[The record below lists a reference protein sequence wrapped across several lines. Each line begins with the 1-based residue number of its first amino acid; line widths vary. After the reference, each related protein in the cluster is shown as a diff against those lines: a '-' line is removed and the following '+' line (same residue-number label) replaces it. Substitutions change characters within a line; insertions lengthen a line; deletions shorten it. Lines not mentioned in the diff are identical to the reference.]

1 MSFTS
6 TVTEWISDTDLEK
19 TMISARNQMRAVF
32 YGRINKHKLLL
43 MWGRIMYCEQCGS
56 LIENGEAFCSNCGAP
71 APSSK
76 AASEPAPGPVVQPI
90 MQADI
95 QPIKPAY
102 EQPQPVYQ
110 PQPAQPLYPQ
120 PAYQQPAYQSVITPF
135 ETKKSNVF
143 AVLGLIFGII
153 TAVFSWLILFNMIP
167 GIAGI
172 VLSVIGLTQKN
183 AGKKGMATA
192 GLITSIAGILI
203 GFMIL
208 GLAVMSDA

>member
-1 MSFTS
+1 
-6 TVTEWISDTDLEK
+6 
-19 TMISARNQMRAVF
+19 
-32 YGRINKHKLLL
+32 
-43 MWGRIMYCEQCGS
+43 MYCEQCGS

-71 APSSK
+71 APASK

-95 QPIKPAY
+95 RPIKPVY

-120 PAYQQPAYQSVITPF
+120 PAYQQPAYQSVVTPF

-153 TAVFSWLILFNMIP
+153 TAVFSWLILFNMVP

-208 GLAVMSDA
+208 GLALMSDS

>member
-1 MSFTS
+1 
-6 TVTEWISDTDLEK
+6 
-19 TMISARNQMRAVF
+19 
-32 YGRINKHKLLL
+32 

-56 LIENGEAFCSNCGAP
+56 LIENGEAFCSNCGAS

-120 PAYQQPAYQSVITPF
+120 PAYQQPAYQSVVTPF

-153 TAVFSWLILFNMIP
+153 TAVFSWLILFNMVP

-192 GLITSIAGILI
+192 GLITSIAGITI

>member
-1 MSFTS
+1 
-6 TVTEWISDTDLEK
+6 
-19 TMISARNQMRAVF
+19 
-32 YGRINKHKLLL
+32 
-43 MWGRIMYCEQCGS
+43 MYCEQCGS

-71 APSSK
+71 APASK
-76 AASEPAPGPVVQPI
+76 AASEPAPAPGPVVQPI

-135 ETKKSNVF
+135 EPQKNNVF

-153 TAVFSWLILFNMIP
+153 TAVFSWLILFNMVP
-167 GIAGI
+167 GIA
-172 VLSVIGLTQKN
+172 IGLTQKN

-192 GLITSIAGILI
+192 GLITSIAGITI

>member
-1 MSFTS
+1 
-6 TVTEWISDTDLEK
+6 
-19 TMISARNQMRAVF
+19 
-32 YGRINKHKLLL
+32 
-43 MWGRIMYCEQCGS
+43 
-56 LIENGEAFCSNCGAP
+56 
-71 APSSK
+71 
-76 AASEPAPGPVVQPI
+76 

-135 ETKKSNVF
+135 EPQKNNVF

-153 TAVFSWLILFNMIP
+153 TAVFSWLILFNMVP

-183 AGKKGMATA
+183 AGKKGMATT

-203 GFMIL
+203 GFMLL

>member
-1 MSFTS
+1 
-6 TVTEWISDTDLEK
+6 
-19 TMISARNQMRAVF
+19 
-32 YGRINKHKLLL
+32 

-71 APSSK
+71 APASK
-76 AASEPAPGPVVQPI
+76 AASEPAPAPGPVVQPI

-110 PQPAQPLYPQ
+110 PQPAQPLYP
-120 PAYQQPAYQSVITPF
+120 QPAYQSVITPF

>member
-1 MSFTS
+1 
-6 TVTEWISDTDLEK
+6 
-19 TMISARNQMRAVF
+19 
-32 YGRINKHKLLL
+32 

-71 APSSK
+71 QPASK

-90 MQADI
+90 MRADI

-120 PAYQQPAYQSVITPF
+120 PAYQQPAYQSVVTPF

>member
-1 MSFTS
+1 
-6 TVTEWISDTDLEK
+6 
-19 TMISARNQMRAVF
+19 
-32 YGRINKHKLLL
+32 
-43 MWGRIMYCEQCGS
+43 MYCEQCGS

-71 APSSK
+71 APASK

-95 QPIKPAY
+95 QPIKPVY

-120 PAYQQPAYQSVITPF
+120 PAYQQPAYQSVVTPF

-153 TAVFSWLILFNMIP
+153 TAVFSWLILFNMVP

-208 GLAVMSDA
+208 GLALMSDA

>member
-1 MSFTS
+1 
-6 TVTEWISDTDLEK
+6 
-19 TMISARNQMRAVF
+19 
-32 YGRINKHKLLL
+32 

-71 APSSK
+71 APASK
-76 AASEPAPGPVVQPI
+76 AASEPAPEPVVQPI

-120 PAYQQPAYQSVITPF
+120 PAYQQPAYQSVVTPF

-153 TAVFSWLILFNMIP
+153 TAVFSWLILFNMVP

-208 GLAVMSDA
+208 GIAVMSDA

>member
-1 MSFTS
+1 
-6 TVTEWISDTDLEK
+6 
-19 TMISARNQMRAVF
+19 
-32 YGRINKHKLLL
+32 
-43 MWGRIMYCEQCGS
+43 MYCEQCGS

-71 APSSK
+71 APASK
-76 AASEPAPGPVVQPI
+76 AASEPAPAPGPVVQPI

-135 ETKKSNVF
+135 EPQKNNVF

-153 TAVFSWLILFNMIP
+153 TAVFSWLILFNMVP

-192 GLITSIAGILI
+192 GLITSIAGITI

-208 GLAVMSDA
+208 GIAVLSDS